1 MSLETIV
8 LIGILTLLAIGLGA
22 DFWWNVFIK
31 PTFLDSNNL
40 SCSETTVD
48 VIRQTTQLILA
59 VFLLVFI
66 GAIILNIIPNSRLE
80 SYLLKIGLLSLI
92 IVSFLI
98 LVEFAQINRATS
110 QELLTS
116 LNLLIWIRLIVE
128 MVAYWS
134 FLHYALNPKI

>member
-1 MSLETIV
+1 MY
-8 LIGILTLLAIGLGA
+8 LLS
-22 DFWWNVFIK
+22 